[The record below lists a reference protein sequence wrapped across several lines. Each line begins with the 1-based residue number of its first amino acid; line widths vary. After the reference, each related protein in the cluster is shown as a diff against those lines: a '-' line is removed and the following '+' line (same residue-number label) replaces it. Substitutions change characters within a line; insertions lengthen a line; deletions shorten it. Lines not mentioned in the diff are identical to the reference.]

1 MSALGI
7 KEQLALGQPT
17 LLNDTHASGAGTMD
31 FFIPVHTNDESDF
44 SAIFQVVGTLTSLTA
59 ALQVSLD
66 GGNTFNDLVASAS
79 FLTTSAPVKVVTPV
93 FSGGVIFRVNVTVC
107 TGSQDFYVSVN

>member
-7 KEQLALGQPT
+7 KKSLALGQPT
-17 LLNDTHASGAGTMD
+17 KLNDTVVTGTGTID
-31 FFIPVHTNDESDF
+31 FYCPVHSNSDCDF

-66 GGNTFNDLVASAS
+66 GSTFNDLVASAS
-79 FLTTSAPVKVVTPV
+79 FLTTSAPLKVVTPV
-93 FSGGVIFRVNVTVC
+93 FSGGATFRINITAL
-107 TGSQDFYVSVN
+107 TGSQDFYVAIN